1 MPFVCL
7 SATLSWLHTHPQHS
21 TLNTQR
27 GVAVRVQARLGAS
40 AGLARSV
47 SAMTDKLYRFEGPQL
62 DQLKALHR
70 ANLDVDD
77 RLASRACLACT
88 RAQEGN
94 LWRSTSGQ
102 RECERTGICQTCWD
116 ALAADGVPAQ
126 QLQQQCDSLSERG
139 VVTSRQWIM
148 LSKARVAALM
158 SEADARGAWSL
169 LVGTGQLPA
178 PRP

>member
-1 MPFVCL
+1 M
-7 SATLSWLHTHPQHS
+7 
-21 TLNTQR
+21 R
-27 GVAVRVQARLGAS
+27 
-40 AGLARSV
+40 
-47 SAMTDKLYRFEGPQL
+47 DKLYRFAGPQL
-62 DQLKALHR
+62 DQLKALR
-70 ANLDVDD
+70 QANLDVDD
-77 RLASRACLACT
+77 CLASRACLACA

-102 RECERTGICQTCWD
+102 REYERIGICETCWD

-126 QLQQQCDSLSERG
+126 QLQQQRDNLNERV

-148 LSKARVAALM
+148 LSKARVAVLM